1 MVARPRA
8 LPRFQALIEVAMT
21 NTAGKRAWS
30 NSPNLRIVPKK
41 LNYKEMTDE
50 ELIIACQQRDEV
62 ALKHLLNRHRNTII
76 TMFHKLAPDWKDSSD
91 LVQEVFIRIWRY
103 IGQLK
108 NPHSFKTWLHQ
119 IVTNLFYDELRK
131 RPRKYQILSIDEPVS
146 FDNGPERG
154 TRDIIDNSQQPET
167 NLLNSELSD
176 ALEKALSSIPAP
188 FRTAAVL
195 RDVEGLS
202 YEEIAQLTDTELG
215 TVKSR
220 ISRARLKIQ
229 KRLSHYLR
237 DCA

>member
-1 MVARPRA
+1 MKKIVG
-8 LPRFQALIEVAMT
+8 
-21 NTAGKRAWS
+21 NTARSDDQRNNIPKLTVVPNKR
-30 NSPNLRIVPKK
+30 
-41 LNYKEMTDE
+41 NYREMSDA
-50 ELIIACQQRDEV
+50 ELIVACQQRDEI
-62 ALKHLLNRHRNTII
+62 ALRHLLLRHKSTIV

-131 RPRKYQILSIDEPVS
+131 RPRQFQILSIDEPLT

-154 TRDIIDNSQQPET
+154 TRDIVDNSQHPEN

-176 ALEKALSSIPAP
+176 ALEKALMSIPAP

-229 KRLSHYLR
+229 KRLSHYLK